1 MKDSKSI
8 LLVEDDS
15 VDAKTI
21 KRAFEELK
29 VRNKLVH
36 VTNGEDALNYLQG
49 SSDKKPCVMLLDLN
63 MPKMDGIEFLQAVK
77 ADKVLKQIPVVVLTM
92 SSQEQDVIESF
103 NLGVA
108 GYITKPASYE
118 EFVNKLRTF
127 NIYWT
132 FSELPNL
139 K

>member
-1 MKDSKSI
+1 MKESKPI

-21 KRAFEELK
+21 SRAFEELK
-29 VRNKLVH
+29 VRVRIIH
-36 VTNGEDALNYLQG
+36 VATGEDGLNHLKN
-49 SSDKKPCVMLLDLN
+49 SCDKKPCVIILDLN
-63 MPKMDGIEFLQAVK
+63 MPKMDGIEFLQAIK
-77 ADKVLKQIPVVVLTM
+77 SDKTLKLIPVIVLTA
-92 SSQEQDVIESF
+92 SLQEQDIVESF

-108 GYITKPASYE
+108 GYITKPPTYE

-127 NIYWT
+127 NMYWT
-132 FSELPNL
+132 LSELPNL